1 MGVSTRNSTED
12 PSSAFFPFRG
22 KKVREPIQ
30 YSSNSASQ
38 TTVSTRLNY
47 LSRARLSTLFL
58 RTTVLV
64 QKNVSHLIAPTGGGK
79 PFFHFFSLFLQG
91 RNCLILLAFPE
102 VLTLRTEKYAR
113 SSVSRGRGSLPP
125 ECGVYAA
132 SACELNGDFR

>member
-64 QKNVSHLIAPTGGGK
+64 QKNVNHLIAPTGGGK
-79 PFFHFFSLFLQG
+79 PFFHFFSLFLKG
-91 RNCLILLAFPE
+91 WNCLILLAFPE
-102 VLTLRTEKYAR
+102 VLTLRVEKAR
-113 SSVSRGRGSLPP
+113 SIKCFARARIAPALQPSGTIPAHAMLTG
-125 ECGVYAA
+125 
-132 SACELNGDFR
+132 